1 MKYVHLEK
9 RILAEYLNDHPFFVK
24 LCLTF
29 QDEASLCN
37 ILNSLDMFCLN
48 LNLFLFQDF
57 CLSFCANGDLLSY
70 IKKLKQFSL
79 NQAIFYSAEIVEALE
94 YCHSKKIVHRDLKPE
109 NILLDDNFHIKL
121 TDFGTAR
128 ILDDNQQEQSPMK
141 NEETR
146 HTRSRRNSF
155 VGTAQFV
162 GIY

>member
-1 MKYVHLEK
+1 M
-9 RILAEYLNDHPFFVK
+9 
-24 LCLTF
+24 
-29 QDEASLCN
+29 
-37 ILNSLDMFCLN
+37 
-48 LNLFLFQDF
+48 
-57 CLSFCANGDLLSY
+57 LSY

-79 NQAIFYSAEIVEALE
+79 NQAIFYAAEIVEALE

-109 NILLDDNFHIKL
+109 NILLDDNYHIKL